1 MELSSDVQVAKLETI
16 LREEKRKR
24 EKLQSVSIS
33 RSVMPKMLMC
43 VCVWLLCNIRNIWHI
58 RSTVLRCFVKSKNS
72 TLNFDTCQICNFFFC
87 ALGSGA

>member
-33 RSVMPKMLMC
+33 RSVMPNMLVY
-43 VCVWLLCNIRNIWHI
+43 VC
-58 RSTVLRCFVKSKNS
+58 
-72 TLNFDTCQICNFFFC
+72 C
-87 ALGSGA
+87 AILGIFGISEAQF